1 MNVILYPIITEKTT
15 EDIKKGKY
23 TFKVLKGADKKQ
35 IKKSIEKNYGV
46 NVLDVATINVKER
59 KRRTMMRKTIV
70 KQAYKKAIVKVKAG
84 QKIDVFATE
93 KK

>member
-15 EDIKKGKY
+15 DDIKKGKY
-23 TFKVLKGADKKQ
+23 TFKVLKGADKTQ

-46 NVLDVATINVKER
+46 NVVNVATINVKER
-59 KRRTMMRKTIV
+59 KRKTAMRKIIM

-84 QKIDVFATE
+84 QKIDVFAME